1 MSSETRD
8 PRQVTDANTDRFSGF
23 AGLYDRYRPAPPDAL
38 AAVLCGYVKVER
50 PGLVV
55 DLGCGTGLSTR
66 YWAGRAE
73 SVIGLDPT
81 ADMLA
86 QAMAQLREEPHPA
99 GIEFRAGTANATGLP
114 DGCADIVTVSQAL
127 HWMDPFPT
135 FQEARRILRVGGVF
149 AAFDNDWPPSVLDA
163 VCESAYSETMQ
174 RVYATEVEMGIEV
187 FQWPKSG
194 HLGRMQESGCF
205 RSTRELALH
214 HVDVGNAERFAAIL
228 LSQGGTAGLL
238 RRGVSEAKL
247 GIDTFRAL
255 CKDRLGDQPRPWYWT
270 SRLRLGFI

>member
-1 MSSETRD
+1 MDSEIRD
-8 PRQVTDANTDRFSGF
+8 PRQVTPANTDRFSGF

-38 AAVLCGYVKVER
+38 AAILFGYAKVER

-55 DLGCGTGLSTR
+55 DIGCGTGLSTR
-66 YWAGRAE
+66 YWAGKAE
-73 SVIGLDPT
+73 WVIGLDPT

-86 QAMAQLREEPHPA
+86 QAMAQAHPA
-99 GIEFRAGTANATGLP
+99 EIEFRAGTSNATGLP
-114 DGCADIVTVSQAL
+114 DGCADIVAVSQAL

-149 AAFDNDWPPSVLDA
+149 VAFDNDWPPVILDA
-163 VCESAYSETMQ
+163 LCESAYSETMQ
-174 RVYATEVEMGIEV
+174 RVYATEKKMGIEI

-214 HVDVGNAERFAAIL
+214 HVDTGDAERFVAIL

-238 RRGVSEAKL
+238 RRGVSEAEL
-247 GIDTFRAL
+247 GIDAFRAL
-255 CKDRLGDQPRPWYWT
+255 CQERLGDQPRPWYWT